1 MDFNWI
7 WQTLLIFIIGTFFLR
22 IGGRKSISQ
31 MTVSQAII
39 MISIGTL
46 LIQPVTGKGLW
57 TTFCVASI
65 LVLSLVFSEYM
76 QIKSD
81 KLESVISGKS
91 VAVIRNGELIEPN
104 LRKLRLT
111 VDKLEQ
117 RLRQMGIQSIDD
129 VHTATIEVSGLL
141 GYTLKPEKQP
151 ATKEDIQVLMRLI
164 QNRDLPSING
174 DLYSEDK
181 PEDIFTEVLDKESSS
196 QQDDLQ

>member
-1 MDFNWI
+1 MDLANDTYF
-7 WQTLLIFIIGTFFLR
+7 FIGTFFLR

-46 LIQPVTGKGLW
+46 LIQPVTGRGLW
-57 TTFCVASI
+57 TTFGVASI
-65 LVLSLVFSEYM
+65 LVLSLIISEYM

-91 VAVIRNGELIEPN
+91 VVVIHKGELIEPN

-117 RLRQMGIQSIDD
+117 RLRQMGIHSIND
-129 VHTATIEVSGLL
+129 VQTATIEVSGLL

-151 ATKEDIQVLMRLI
+151 ATKEDIQVLIQLI
-164 QNRDLPSING
+164 QNRNLSSTTEA
-174 DLYSEDK
+174 LYSADK
-181 PEDIFTEVLDKESSS
+181 PDDIFTEVVDKESSS
-196 QQDDLQ
+196 QQDNLQ